1 MDVDDQVMDLTTHRE
16 NQESP
21 VKQSERKK
29 KKSHGNRKLQR
40 YRRNLRKRGQT
51 IRNNCFIECC
61 LGRSECLGN
70 IQRAMLIRNE
80 VRNRSIS
87 FCLYAFV
94 LGDNSSQKSTREA
107 IVH

>member
-40 YRRNLRKRGQT
+40 YRRNLRKRGQILET
-51 IRNNCFIECC
+51 IASLSAASVDQNVLATPKGNIDSK
-61 LGRSECLGN
+61 RSEKSLDLILSICL
-70 IQRAMLIRNE
+70 
-80 VRNRSIS
+80 RS
-87 FCLYAFV
+87 
-94 LGDNSSQKSTREA
+94 R
-107 IVH
+107 